1 MNRGDYDD
9 AVREADRH
17 PDPEAAARAELDA
30 LARLPETFHLTDRQ
44 LCERI
49 AAAHYGGGDQEG
61 GEAWASLA
69 ARIQRVLAGTFTT
82 FTVAD
87 SRLIQAEH
95 LAVLKL
101 RNTTD
106 DALASAKARSRR
118 LSRLGVMV
126 TLALRGHN
134 PSPGGNRHAG

>member
-9 AVREADRH
+9 AVRDALQLDA
-17 PDPEAAARAELDA
+17 EAAARAELEE
-30 LARLPETFHLTDRQ
+30 LANLPECFHLADRQ

-49 AAAHYGGGDQEG
+49 AAAHYGARDQEG
-61 GEAWASLA
+61 GDAWAALA
-69 ARIQRVLAGTFTT
+69 ARIQRALAGTFAPFDT
-82 FTVAD
+82 AD

-118 LSRLGVMV
+118 LSRLGVLV
-126 TLALRGHN
+126 TLALRGVTTR
-134 PSPGGNRHAG
+134 SPGGSGHAR